1 MSAEKIIEQIKKDS
15 EKEIRQII
23 SEAEKKSR
31 EIINSAKKEAE
42 SEAQKILEDEKKQSI
57 NLKKVLISKANQD
70 SKKQIM
76 NEKEKIIEEC
86 FVKAYQ
92 KLAKIKGKKY
102 EILVKRLIQDGTQK
116 LGKKCIIF
124 NSRATD
130 KKIAKKLGLKVG
142 GLVEASGGI
151 IIKSADGRLTLD
163 YTLNGIMER
172 EKQKIRIKVGRLLFS
187 K

>member
-15 EKEIRQII
+15 EKEIKQII

-42 SEAQKILEDEKKQSI
+42 SEARKILDDGKKQSI
-57 NLKKVLISKANQD
+57 NLKKILISKANQD
-70 SKKQIM
+70 SKKQVM

-92 KLAKIKGKKY
+92 KLAKIKGRQY
-102 EILVKRLIQDGTQK
+102 ETLVKKLIQDGTQK

-124 NSRATD
+124 NSRDTD
-130 KKIAKKLGLKVG
+130 KKIAKKLGLKIG
-142 GLVEASGGI
+142 GRVEASGGI
-151 IIKSADGRLTLD
+151 LIKSADGRIILD

-172 EKQKIRIKVGRLLFS
+172 EKEKIRIKVGKLLFS
-187 K
+187 